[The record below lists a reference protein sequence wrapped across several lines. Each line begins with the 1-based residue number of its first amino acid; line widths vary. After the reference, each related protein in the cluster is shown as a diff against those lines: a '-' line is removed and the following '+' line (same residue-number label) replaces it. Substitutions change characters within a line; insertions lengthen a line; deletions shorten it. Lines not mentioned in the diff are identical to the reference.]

1 MNYIAKPLRTLKG
14 YNVINELKNR
24 FINEKLNTY
33 DIITIK
39 QTKKFYVYSI

>member
-1 MNYIAKPLRTLKG
+1 MN

-24 FINEKLNTY
+24 FIIEDLNTY

-39 QTKKFYVYSI
+39 QTKKFYAYTLV